1 MVCTKCASEN
11 QRSLNAELVASYREF
26 ENLNRSPFYVC
37 QTIWVCL
44 DCGHTELVIPAAELE
59 TLRRGTS
66 EPRSQ
71 SGSDADGTVNR

>member
-1 MVCTKCASEN
+1 MVCKKCTSEN

-26 ENLNRSPFYVC
+26 ENLNRTPFYVS

-59 TLRRGTS
+59 TLKREAS
-66 EPRSQ
+66 EPKSQ
-71 SGSDADGTVNR
+71 SGSDGDGTVNC

>member
-1 MVCTKCASEN
+1 MVCKKCASEN

-26 ENLNRSPFYVC
+26 DNMNRAPFYVY

-59 TLRRGTS
+59 KLKQTAP
-66 EPRSQ
+66 EPKLQ
-71 SGSDADGTVNR
+71 SGPDEDGTPKR